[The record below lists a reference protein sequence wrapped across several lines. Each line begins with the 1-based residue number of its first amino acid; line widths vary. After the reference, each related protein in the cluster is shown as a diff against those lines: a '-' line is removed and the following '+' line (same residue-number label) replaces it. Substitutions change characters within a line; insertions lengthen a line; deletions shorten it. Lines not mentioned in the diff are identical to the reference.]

1 MSVDPLKLFIV
12 EYSVNDNA
20 VHVRSLGAVLNN
32 NRKNVKEGRSTDYV
46 PVGIVTSRDEGDL
59 FKLRFEPLRQE
70 CQLER
75 SSRNWQRISEFFD
88 QVLEEIPPE

>member
-1 MSVDPLKLFIV
+1 MSLDPLKLFVI

-32 NRKNVKEGRSTDYV
+32 NRKNVTDGLSTDYV
-46 PVGIVTSRDEGDL
+46 PVGIATSRDEGDL
-59 FKLRFEPLRQE
+59 FILRFEPLRQE

-75 SSRNWQRISEFFD
+75 TSRNWQRISEFFE
-88 QVLEEIPPE
+88 QELGKIPPD